1 MRPPSEGSKNFRSDA
16 WELHFPEKIN
26 VSDFDD
32 VHHTWKVIPLLQDQ
46 TWISFQ
52 DFMHK
57 KLLKSVNFWRSYS
70 KNTMWTFFWDEVIF
84 DCNGPSWRSTLSVVS
99 ITRSSAFNSRANDIG
114 EPCKTAELIE
124 MPFWGG
130 LRWCEPK
137 EPCLDGGPDPSMHV
151 LFLSC

>member
-1 MRPPSEGSKNFRSDA
+1 MAKQLQDASTFWGA

-70 KNTMWTFFWDEVIF
+70 KNTIWTFFE
-84 DCNGPSWRSTLSVVS
+84 T
-99 ITRSSAFNSRANDIG
+99 
-114 EPCKTAELIE
+114 K
-124 MPFWGG
+124 
-130 LRWCEPK
+130 
-137 EPCLDGGPDPSMHV
+137 
-151 LFLSC
+151 